1 LTHATSDLMIPAA
14 MPPAPVVFTLEEVNA
29 LLPRLKEL
37 MAVQMGRR
45 SEIEGKL
52 ERLAGLL
59 GTLPDTI
66 EIEERDPSHV
76 RDLKR
81 DLVENVEVYQSSW
94 REIEA
99 LGVVLKDARA
109 GLVDF
114 YGHVDGKAVW
124 LCWKFGEE
132 TVMHYHDLDQGFAGR
147 RPIEATL
154 RHRHLN

>member
-1 LTHATSDLMIPAA
+1 
-14 MPPAPVVFTLEEVNA
+14 MPSAPVVFTLEEVNS
-29 LLPRLKEL
+29 LLPQLKSL
-37 MAVQMGRR
+37 MAAQMDRR
-45 SEIEGKL
+45 GEIESRL

-66 EIEERDPSHV
+66 EIEDRDPSHV
-76 RDLKR
+76 RELKR
-81 DLVENVEVYQSSW
+81 ELVERVEKYQLSW
-94 REIEA
+94 QEIEA
-99 LGVVLKDARA
+99 LGAVLKDASA

-132 TVMHYHDLDQGFAGR
+132 AVGHYHDLDEGFAGR

>member
-1 LTHATSDLMIPAA
+1 
-14 MPPAPVVFTLEEVNA
+14 MPSAPTVFTLEEVNS
-29 LLPRLKEL
+29 LLPQLKSL
-37 MAVQMGRR
+37 MAAQMNRR
-45 SEIEGKL
+45 GEIESRL

-66 EIEERDPSHV
+66 EIEDRDPSHV
-76 RDLKR
+76 RELKR
-81 DLVENVEVYQSSW
+81 ELVERVEKYQSSW

-99 LGVVLKDARA
+99 LGAVLKDARA

-132 TVMHYHDLDQGFAGR
+132 AVAHYHDLDEGFAGR

>member
-1 LTHATSDLMIPAA
+1 MIGSV
-14 MPPAPVVFTLEEVNA
+14 MPSAPVVFTLEEVNS
-29 LLPRLKEL
+29 LLPRLKAL
-37 MAVQMGRR
+37 MAAQMDRR
-45 SEIEGKL
+45 SEIEGRL

-59 GTLPDTI
+59 GTVPDTI

-81 DLVENVEVYQSSW
+81 ELVERVETYQSSW

-99 LGVVLKDARA
+99 LGVVLKDART

-114 YGHVDGKAVW
+114 YGRVDGKAVW

-132 TVMHYHDLDQGFAGR
+132 AVMHYHDLDEGFSAR

-154 RHRHLN
+154 RQRHLN

>member
-1 LTHATSDLMIPAA
+1 
-14 MPPAPVVFTLEEVNA
+14 MPVSPVVFTIEEVNS
-29 LLPRLKEL
+29 LLPRLNSL
-37 MAVQMGRR
+37 MAAQMDRR

-52 ERLAGLL
+52 ERLAGVL
-59 GTLPDTI
+59 GALPDTI
-66 EIEERDPSHV
+66 ELDEADPSHV
-76 RDLKR
+76 RELKR
-81 DLVENVEVYQSSW
+81 DLVERVEKYQSSW

-99 LGVVLKDARA
+99 LGAVLKDART

-114 YGHVDGKAVW
+114 YGHMDGKAVW

-132 TVMHYHDLDQGFAGR
+132 AVMHYHDLDEGFAGR

>member
-1 LTHATSDLMIPAA
+1 LTHALRDLMIPSA
-14 MPPAPVVFTLEEVNA
+14 MPAAPIVFTLEEVNS
-29 LLPRLKEL
+29 LLPRLKSL
-37 MAVQMGRR
+37 MAAQMDRR
-45 SEIEGKL
+45 SEIEGRL

-66 EIEERDPSHV
+66 EIEDRDPSEV
-76 RDLKR
+76 RALKSE
-81 DLVENVEVYQSSW
+81 LVERVETYQSSW

-99 LGVVLKDARA
+99 LGAVLKDARA

-132 TVMHYHDLDQGFAGR
+132 AVGHYHDLSEGFAGR

>member
-1 LTHATSDLMIPAA
+1 
-14 MPPAPVVFTLEEVNA
+14 MPSAPTVFTLEEVNS
-29 LLPRLKEL
+29 LLPQLKSL
-37 MAVQMGRR
+37 MAAQMDRR
-45 SEIEGKL
+45 GEIEGRL

-66 EIEERDPSHV
+66 EVEDRDPAHV
-76 RDLKR
+76 RELKR
-81 DLVENVEVYQSSW
+81 ELVERVEKYQSSW

-99 LGVVLKDARA
+99 LGAVLKDARA

-132 TVMHYHDLDQGFAGR
+132 AVGHYHGLDEGFSGR

>member
-1 LTHATSDLMIPAA
+1 
-14 MPPAPVVFTLEEVNA
+14 MPVAPVVFTLEEVNA
-29 LLPRLKEL
+29 LLPQLKTL
-37 MAVQMGRR
+37 MAEQMDRR

-66 EIEERDPSHV
+66 EVEDRDPAHV

-81 DLVENVEVYQSSW
+81 DVVERVETYQASW

-99 LGVVLKDARA
+99 LGAVLKDARA

-114 YGHVDGKAVW
+114 YGRVDGKAVW

-132 TVMHYHDLDQGFAGR
+132 AVSHYHDLDEGFAGR
-147 RPIEATL
+147 RPIEANL
-154 RHRHLN
+154 RQRHLN

>member
-1 LTHATSDLMIPAA
+1 MIPSA
-14 MPPAPVVFTLEEVNA
+14 MSATPIIFTLEEVNS
-29 LLPRLKEL
+29 LLPRLKSL
-37 MAVQMGRR
+37 MAAQMDRR
-45 SEIEGKL
+45 SEIEGRL

-66 EIEERDPSHV
+66 EIEDRDPSHV
-76 RDLKR
+76 RALKSE
-81 DLVENVEVYQSSW
+81 LVERVETYQSSW

-99 LGVVLKDARA
+99 LGAVLKDARA

-132 TVMHYHDLDQGFAGR
+132 AVGHYHDLDEGFAGR